1 MDTIVYNDYDVA
13 ADSYDRMARDHNL
26 PDLLATCRRALR
38 HHGTPGRRLLDLGC
52 GTGKGTIPLAEDGF
66 EVTGVDSSARM
77 LEVARTKP
85 GAELVRF
92 VVGDARDLPPL
103 GPFDAVLSTGA
114 VLNYLADEDE
124 LAAAF
129 RSTARV
135 LAPGG
140 LFVFDMMD
148 RAGAQTLVRAPK
160 VVEHEDGMS
169 VFRAERSVPAPE
181 KVDLRIDYF
190 SREEGGMWRRT
201 TSGHALTIFSPS
213 CIESLLAG
221 AGLRVEAHH
230 IPESDAGATD
240 RRKPGQPPETMM
252 IVARKGGASTGSP
265 S

>member
-26 PDLLATCRRALR
+26 TDLLATCRRALR

-52 GTGKGTIPLAEDGF
+52 GTGKGAIPLAEDGF

-77 LEVARTKP
+77 LEVARAKP
-85 GAELVRF
+85 GAERVEF

-148 RAGAQTLVRAPK
+148 RAGVETLVRAPK
-160 VVEHEDGMS
+160 VVEHEGGMS
-169 VFRAERSVPAPE
+169 VFRAERSTSGTEA
-181 KVDLRIDYF
+181 VDLRIDYF
-190 SREEGGMWRRT
+190 AREEGGMWRRT
-201 TSGHALTIFSPS
+201 TSGHALTIFPPARV
-213 CIESLLAG
+213 ESLLAA

-230 IPESDAGATD
+230 MPGPDSATTD
-240 RRKPGQPPETMM
+240 RGEPGHPPETMT
-252 IVARKGGASTGSP
+252 IVARKGGASAGSP

>member
-26 PDLLATCRRALR
+26 TDLLATCRRALR

-52 GTGKGTIPLAEDGF
+52 GTGKGAIPLAEDGF

-77 LEVARTKP
+77 LEVARAKP
-85 GAELVRF
+85 GAERVEF

-148 RAGAQTLVRAPK
+148 RAGAETLVHAPK
-160 VVEHEDGMS
+160 VFEHEDGMS
-169 VFRAERSVPAPE
+169 VFRAERSVSAPE
-181 KVDLRIDYF
+181 AIDLRIDYF
-190 SREEGGMWRRT
+190 FREEGEVWRRT
-201 TSGHALTIFSPS
+201 TSGHALTIFSPAR
-213 CIESLLAG
+213 IESLLAG

-230 IPESDAGATD
+230 LPESDAAAPG
-240 RRKPGQPPETMM
+240 RREPGHQPETMM
-252 IVARKGGASTGSP
+252 IVARKGGASAGSP

>member
-26 PDLLATCRRALR
+26 TDLLATCRRALR

-52 GTGKGTIPLAEDGF
+52 GTGKGSIPLAEDGF

-77 LEVARTKP
+77 LEVARAKP
-85 GAELVRF
+85 GAERVEF

-114 VLNYLADEDE
+114 VLNYLADENE

-148 RAGAQTLVRAPK
+148 RAGAETLVRAPK
-160 VVEHEDGMS
+160 VFEHEDGMS
-169 VFRAERSVPAPE
+169 VFRAERSASAPE
-181 KVDLRIDYF
+181 AIDLRIDYF
-190 SREEGGMWRRT
+190 FREEGEVWRRT
-201 TSGHALTIFSPS
+201 ASGHALTIFSPAR
-213 CIESLLAG
+213 IESLLAG

-230 IPESDAGATD
+230 LPESDAAAPG
-240 RRKPGQPPETMM
+240 RREHGHQPETMM
-252 IVARKGGASTGSP
+252 IVARKGGASAGSP